1 MKLRG
6 EQLDANLKRGLAP
19 IWLISGDEP
28 LLTDEAGARIRAAA
42 RAQGYDE
49 RQSFQSETGFDWKG
63 WMAGFDSLSLFSSR
77 RLIELRLPTGKPGIE
92 GGKTLEAWAAN
103 PPADIVLLITT
114 PKLDKATLATKWVGA
129 MEARG
134 VLVQT
139 APPLERLP
147 DWVGERLARHGLK
160 ADRETLAWLCARVEG
175 NLLAAHQEIEK
186 LALLLPPGQMDSAA
200 VRAAVTD
207 VARYDVT
214 DLSDAFIKGDAARY
228 CRVLD
233 GLKAEGE
240 ALPLI
245 LAFMG
250 GEVRTLYR
258 LAAGLAR
265 GERLPALMQAA
276 RVWDS
281 RQALVERALQRAG
294 SGGRGAAG
302 AGAEA
307 QRLRRLA
314 WAMRGFSRLDRAA
327 KGLLREDA
335 WDELKQLGLALMNQG
350 KAPAF
355 TS

>member
-1 MKLRG
+1 MKLRS

-28 LLTDEAGARIRAAA
+28 LLTDEACARIRGTA

-49 RQSFQSETGFDWKG
+49 RQSYQSETGFDWKG
-63 WMAGFDSLSLFSSR
+63 WLAGFDSLSLFSSR

-92 GGKTLEAWAAN
+92 GGKTLEAWASN
-103 PPADIVLLITT
+103 PPADTLLLVTT
-114 PKLDKATLATKWVGA
+114 PKLDKATLSSKWATA
-129 MEARG
+129 LEAKG
-134 VLVQT
+134 ILMQT
-139 APPLERLP
+139 APPPLERLP
-147 DWVGERLARHGLK
+147 DWIGERLARHGLK
-160 ADRETLAWLCARVEG
+160 ADSDTLAWLAARVEG

-186 LALLLPPGQMDSAA
+186 LALLLPPGQMDRDA

-207 VARYDVT
+207 VARYDVA
-214 DLSDAFIKGDAARY
+214 DLSESFLKGDAARF

-233 GLKAEGE
+233 GLRAEGE
-240 ALPLI
+240 ALPFV
-245 LAFMG
+245 LAVLG

-281 RQALVERALQRAG
+281 RQGLVERALQRAG
-294 SGGRGAAG
+294 LAK
-302 AGAEA
+302 
-307 QRLRRLA
+307 LA
-314 WAMRGFSRLDRAA
+314 WAMRGLSRLDRAA
-327 KGLLREDA
+327 KGLLREDT
-335 WDELKQLGLALMNQG
+335 WDELKQLGLALMNKG

-355 TS
+355 M